1 MKPNLAVRYR
11 IPMLIAGFISL
22 LSGMYIGLARLGWDF
37 PLHSAA
43 QFELHGALMV
53 CGFLGTVICLERAV
67 AIGERWAYAGPLASA
82 AGALLLLTGYAAWTG
97 AILTTA
103 ASIILIAAS
112 AKIYLKQ
119 RELFTFTLLL
129 AAICWLTGCVLWLAG
144 FRPAQVVPWWM
155 GFLIL
160 TIVGE
165 RLELSRFLQ
174 PSRGSRAL
182 FIASL
187 LLFLAGVCVATF
199 AELQDFRLLAA
210 SFIALSLWLARNDIV
225 RRTIRQQGLTRF
237 IAVALTSGYV
247 WLLIAG
253 LTGLYLPQLQPGSS
267 YDAFTHA
274 VFLGFV
280 FSMIFGHAPIIF
292 PAISKVRIP
301 YHAGFYLP
309 LLVLQLSVAFRLSGD
324 FLFMSGL
331 RKAGGLLHAVAI
343 AFFILTLAVSAAGAA
358 LFNKNDKNIGTSAK

>member
-1 MKPNLAVRYR
+1 MKSNLAVRYR
-11 IPMLIAGFISL
+11 IPMLVAGFISL
-22 LSGMYIGLARLGWDF
+22 LSGMYIGLARLGWSF
-37 PLHSAA
+37 PLNSAA

-53 CGFLGTVICLERAV
+53 CGFLGTVISMERAV

-82 AGALLLLTGYAAWTG
+82 VGALLLVTGHAPWTG
-97 AILTTA
+97 AAA
-103 ASIILIAAS
+103 ASAASAILIAAS

-119 RELFTFTLLL
+119 RELFTLTLLL

-144 FRPAQVVPWWM
+144 FSPAQVLPWWM
-155 GFLIL
+155 GFLVL

-174 PSRGSRAL
+174 PTRGSRAL
-182 FIASL
+182 FVASL
-187 LLFLAGVCVATF
+187 LLFLAGAYVATF
-199 AELQDFRLLAA
+199 SELQDFRLLAA

-237 IAVALTSGYV
+237 IAVALACGYV
-247 WLLIAG
+247 WLFSAG
-253 LTGLYLPQLQPGSS
+253 LIGLCLPQLHPGSS

-309 LLVLQLSVAFRLSGD
+309 LLALQLSVALRISGD

-331 RKAGGLLHAVAI
+331 RKASGMLHAVAI
-343 AFFILTLAVSAAGAA
+343 ILFIVTLASSA
-358 LFNKNDKNIGTSAK
+358 LFNKK